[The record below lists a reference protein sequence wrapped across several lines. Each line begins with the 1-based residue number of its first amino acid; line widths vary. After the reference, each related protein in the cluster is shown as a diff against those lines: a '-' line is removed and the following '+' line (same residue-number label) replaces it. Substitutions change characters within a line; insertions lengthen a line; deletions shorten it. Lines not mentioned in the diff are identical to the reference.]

1 MFIIKTTHTATKENA
16 NFTGETQVWY
26 NGKNYAS
33 LGDKNKFPELWEIR
47 EYGFTTKASAMRGF
61 KAQKKVVDWEEKQ
74 GFWTVNIELVEV
86 NL

>member
-26 NGKNYAS
+26 NGKNWS
-33 LGDKNKFPELWEIR
+33 HIGEKNVFPSKWEIR
-47 EYGFTTKASAMRGF
+47 EYGYGTKASAMKGF
-61 KAQKKVVDWEEKQ
+61 KAHKEMAEWEENQ
-74 GFWTVNIELVEV
+74 GFWTVNVELVEV